1 LFRDYFL
8 SQKIIALPFV
18 RALSDY
24 FMVTNMLIGSQRY
37 IFLFLMFLI
46 SGAFLCLSIWMLS
59 FHKVYFELSALIS
72 VLMFAFIAV
81 EAEGP
86 SRSAKS
92 GKGSG
97 EKINHVMDLKGSH
110 NVPCRSFSACHSFL
124 Y

>member
-1 LFRDYFL
+1 
-8 SQKIIALPFV
+8 
-18 RALSDY
+18 
-24 FMVTNMLIGSQRY
+24 
-37 IFLFLMFLI
+37 
-46 SGAFLCLSIWMLS
+46 MLS
-59 FHKVYFELSALIS
+59 FHNVYFELCTLIS

-97 EKINHVMDLKGSH
+97 EKINHVMGLKGSH
-110 NVPCRSFSACHSFL
+110 SVPCRSFSACHSFL

>member
-1 LFRDYFL
+1 
-8 SQKIIALPFV
+8 
-18 RALSDY
+18 
-24 FMVTNMLIGSQRY
+24 
-37 IFLFLMFLI
+37 
-46 SGAFLCLSIWMLS
+46 MLS
-59 FHKVYFELSALIS
+59 FHNVYFELSALIS

-97 EKINHVMDLKGSH
+97 EKINHVMALRALS
-110 NVPCRSFSACHSFL
+110 VPCRSFSACHSFL